1 MDDMHKLL
9 AILQD
14 VNEDVDFE
22 NETALV
28 DEGLIDSFDINVI
41 IGALDEAYDIH
52 IEVGD
57 IEPENFNSAEAIL
70 ATVKRYQEAND
81 PQRACLAGGIRPPR
95 PAAYRL

>member
-1 MDDMHKLL
+1 MNEMQKLIT
-9 AILQD
+9 ILKD

-28 DEGLIDSFDINVI
+28 DEGYIDSFDINVI
-41 IGALDEAYDIH
+41 IAALDEAYDIH

-70 ATVKRYQEAND
+70 ATVKRYQEAK
-81 PQRACLAGGIRPPR
+81 
-95 PAAYRL
+95 

>member
-1 MDDMHKLL
+1 MDDMQKLI
-9 AILQD
+9 AILRD

-28 DEGLIDSFDINVI
+28 DEGYIDSFDINVI
-41 IGALDEAYDIH
+41 IAALDEAYDIQ

-70 ATVKRYQEAND
+70 ATVKRYQEAK
-81 PQRACLAGGIRPPR
+81 
-95 PAAYRL
+95 

>member
-1 MDDMHKLL
+1 MDDMQKLIV
-9 AILQD
+9 ILRD

-28 DEGLIDSFDINVI
+28 DEGHIDSFDINVI
-41 IGALDEAYDIH
+41 IAALDEAYDIH

-70 ATVKRYQEAND
+70 ATVKRYQEAK
-81 PQRACLAGGIRPPR
+81 
-95 PAAYRL
+95 

>member
-1 MDDMHKLL
+1 MNEMDKLL
-9 AILQD
+9 AILKD

-28 DEGLIDSFDINVI
+28 DEGVIDSFDINVI
-41 IGALDEAYDIH
+41 IGALDEAYGIH

-70 ATVKRYQEAND
+70 ATVKRYQDA
-81 PQRACLAGGIRPPR
+81 Q
-95 PAAYRL
+95 

>member
-1 MDDMHKLL
+1 MNEMQKLL
-9 AILQD
+9 EILRD

-28 DEGLIDSFDINVI
+28 DEGYIDSFDINVI
-41 IGALDEAYDIH
+41 IAALDEAYDIH

-70 ATVKRYQEAND
+70 ASVKRYQEAK
-81 PQRACLAGGIRPPR
+81 
-95 PAAYRL
+95 

>member
-1 MDDMHKLL
+1 MNEMQKLL
-9 AILQD
+9 EILRD

-28 DEGLIDSFDINVI
+28 DEGYIDSFDINMI
-41 IGALDEAYDIH
+41 IAALDEAYDIQ

-70 ATVKRYQEAND
+70 ATVKRYQDAK
-81 PQRACLAGGIRPPR
+81 
-95 PAAYRL
+95 

>member
-1 MDDMHKLL
+1 MNEKQKLRE
-9 AILQD
+9 ILRD

-41 IGALDEAYDIH
+41 IAALDEAYDIH

-70 ATVKRYQEAND
+70 ATVKRYQEAK
-81 PQRACLAGGIRPPR
+81 
-95 PAAYRL
+95 

>member
-1 MDDMHKLL
+1 MMNDMQKLL
-9 AILQD
+9 EILSD
-14 VNEDVDFE
+14 LNEDVDFE

-41 IGALDEAYDIH
+41 IAALDEAYDIQ

-70 ATVKRYQEAND
+70 ATVKRYQEAK
-81 PQRACLAGGIRPPR
+81 
-95 PAAYRL
+95 

>member
-1 MDDMHKLL
+1 MNEMQKLL
-9 AILQD
+9 EILHD

-41 IGALDEAYDIH
+41 IAALDEAYDIQ

-70 ATVKRYQEAND
+70 ATVKRYQEAK
-81 PQRACLAGGIRPPR
+81 
-95 PAAYRL
+95 

>member
-1 MDDMHKLL
+1 MDDMQKLIV
-9 AILQD
+9 ILRD

-22 NETALV
+22 TETALV

-41 IGALDEAYDIH
+41 IAALDEAYDIH

-70 ATVKRYQEAND
+70 ATVKRYQEAK
-81 PQRACLAGGIRPPR
+81 
-95 PAAYRL
+95 

>member
-1 MDDMHKLL
+1 MNEMQKLL
-9 AILQD
+9 EILRD

-22 NETALV
+22 TETALV

-41 IGALDEAYDIH
+41 IAALDEAYDIQ

-70 ATVKRYQEAND
+70 ATVKRYQEAK
-81 PQRACLAGGIRPPR
+81 
-95 PAAYRL
+95 

>member
-1 MDDMHKLL
+1 MNEMQKLL
-9 AILQD
+9 EILRD

-28 DEGLIDSFDINVI
+28 DEGYIDSFDINVI
-41 IGALDEAYDIH
+41 IAAMDEAYDIH

-70 ATVKRYQEAND
+70 ATVKRYQEAK
-81 PQRACLAGGIRPPR
+81 
-95 PAAYRL
+95 